1 MIVTLVCSLGAH
13 ATAADEERA
22 ATRQSLFDQ
31 KFIVAFG
38 GFFPTIQST
47 LSYDGSDGTQG
58 SEIDLSDDL
67 GLDDFSASVWVG
79 LGWRF
84 LPRHQLQIEWFQ
96 LNQSGDATAVR
107 EFNFG
112 DTTISVGAALS
123 SKLDFNLGRITYGY
137 ALLSDEKYQLSLM
150 AGAHIATAKAT
161 VTATGQLSVGGGPPF
176 TGTQTESTSTYTFPL
191 PHLGGEFSYEFAPRW
206 ALQLKLL
213 AFALELSDYEGTL
226 IEADGSVAYQ
236 LTEHFGLGAGIK
248 YFNLNLRAKRSGGGA
263 EFDYQFLGPAV
274 FGYIPF

>member
-84 LPRHQLQIEWFQ
+84 LPRHQLQIEW
-96 LNQSGDATAVR
+96 
-107 EFNFG
+107 
-112 DTTISVGAALS
+112 
-123 SKLDFNLGRITYGY
+123 
-137 ALLSDEKYQLSLM
+137 
-150 AGAHIATAKAT
+150 
-161 VTATGQLSVGGGPPF
+161 
-176 TGTQTESTSTYTFPL
+176 
-191 PHLGGEFSYEFAPRW
+191 
-206 ALQLKLL
+206 
-213 AFALELSDYEGTL
+213 
-226 IEADGSVAYQ
+226 
-236 LTEHFGLGAGIK
+236 
-248 YFNLNLRAKRSGGGA
+248 
-263 EFDYQFLGPAV
+263 
-274 FGYIPF
+274 